1 MHFVIVCHAYC
12 KGEIMAAVELRDVVL
27 FCTPLGASVVS
38 LGLLHWFP
46 WKGGV
51 DVLERTT
58 AYALGTIVT
67 VGFPAATMLL
77 AAALAMH
84 KSEVFW
90 ACLLLVNAL
99 ISGATVNLAYW
110 IDSKRPITLDE
121 AARDVSN

>member
-1 MHFVIVCHAYC
+1 MENLQIQ
-12 KGEIMAAVELRDVVL
+12 DVLL
-27 FCTPLGASVVS
+27 FCTPLGASAVS

-51 DVLERTT
+51 DMLERTT

-84 KSEVFW
+84 KGEVFW

-99 ISGATVNLAYW
+99 VSGAAVNLAYW